1 MLSLERWSPTST
13 KDKFSAQAG
22 PMKTTAIAPATVE
35 VIKDFAIVMKVD
47 HAAKTT
53 RVWWSIKNSEKIAL
67 SYAQAILPKTTA
79 IALVTA
85 SIDPQFA
92 NVVKL
97 NPVARISWAY
107 LNPGVKSFW
116 ICRPPIP
123 LAMFPF
129 LRSLIPF
136 LRPLIPFLLLL
147 GEEWPKTTLLRF
159 RCKVMKNLKSIAQV
173 LRGIATVIV
182 TALISL
188 ISANAP

>member
-35 VIKDFAIVMKVD
+35 VMKDFAIVMKVD

-92 NVVKL
+92 NVAKL
-97 NPVARISWAY
+97 KPVARISWAY
-107 LNPGVKSFW
+107 LTPEVKSFW

-123 LAMFPF
+123 LAMF
-129 LRSLIPF
+129 PF

-173 LRGIATVIV
+173 WKTMSIATVIV